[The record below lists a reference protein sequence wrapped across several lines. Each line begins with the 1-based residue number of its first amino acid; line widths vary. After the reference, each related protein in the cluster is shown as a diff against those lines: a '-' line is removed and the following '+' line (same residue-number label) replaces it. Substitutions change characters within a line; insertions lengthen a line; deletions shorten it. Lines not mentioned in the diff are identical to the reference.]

1 MPNPPSSENSVNLSL
16 VFVKQA
22 KKGEGV
28 RKDQDQG
35 LRKESRRK
43 AEPCRCW
50 KAPSGKPP
58 LQSPVKAKEAP
69 APTHF
74 P

>member
-1 MPNPPSSENSVNLSL
+1 MPMPNPPSSENSVNLSL

-35 LRKESRRK
+35 LRKESRR
-43 AEPCRCW
+43 
-50 KAPSGKPP
+50 
-58 LQSPVKAKEAP
+58 QSPAAAGRHLLESPLCRAP
-69 APTHF
+69 
-74 P
+74 